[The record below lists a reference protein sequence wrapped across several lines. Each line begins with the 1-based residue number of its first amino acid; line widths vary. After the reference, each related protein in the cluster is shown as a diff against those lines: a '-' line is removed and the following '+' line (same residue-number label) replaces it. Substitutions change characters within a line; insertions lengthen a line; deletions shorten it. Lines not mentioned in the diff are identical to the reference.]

1 MSRRVLDKN
10 FCVIPWTGFEVDP
23 NGDVKN
29 CIISKEVIGN
39 LKENSIQELVEKNSG
54 LRQEMLEGKFP
65 KSCEGCYLQ
74 EKHRGKDFGSL
85 SSRLYYARE
94 ITPHLSKDLLESADN
109 FNLHHVDVRWSNK
122 CNFACVY
129 CGSLYSSKWETE
141 LGEKVTKDQNSKDS
155 LKKYLYSNIKN
166 LRNIY
171 LAGGEPMLM
180 KENKEFLEL
189 LLKENP
195 EVHIRVNT
203 NLSKTRTGVFDLLC
217 QFKNVHW
224 TVSVES
230 MEEEFEYIRFHGAW
244 QEFLDNIKIIRKND
258 HKISLN
264 MLYFVLNYKSIFNTI
279 DFFKSLGF
287 HNNSFVLGPL
297 YTPISLNILNL
308 PNKVLDECK
317 DLFQNQI
324 DQKPGFLLQNSYENV
339 LSYLTDTTFH
349 ANINNTKQE
358 LQKMDKRRNIDSS
371 KIFQQFYKEVF

>member
-10 FCVIPWTGFEVDP
+10 FCVIPWTGFEVEP

-29 CIISKEVIGN
+29 CIISKNVIGN
-39 LKENSIQELVEKNSG
+39 LKENSIEEIVQKNSS

-65 KSCEGCYLQ
+65 KNCEGCYLQ
-74 EKHRGKDFGSL
+74 EKHRGKDFGSI
-85 SSRLYYARE
+85 SSRLYYAKE
-94 ITPHLSKDLLESADN
+94 ITPYLSKGILESPDN
-109 FNLHHVDVRWSNK
+109 FKLHHVDVRWSNK

-129 CGSLYSSKWETE
+129 CGSLYSSKWATE
-141 LGEKVTKDQNSKDS
+141 LGEKLPKDQRSKDS
-155 LKKYLYSNIKN
+155 LKKYLYSNVKN

-195 EVHIRVNT
+195 EVNIRVNT

-230 MEEEFEYIRFHGAW
+230 MEKEFEYVRFHGAW
-244 QEFLDNIKIIRKND
+244 KEFLDNLKIIRKND

-279 DFFKSLGF
+279 DFFKSLGL

-297 YTPISLNILNL
+297 YTPIALNILNL
-308 PNKVLDECK
+308 PNKVLNECK
-317 DLFQNQI
+317 DLFQKQI
-324 DQKPGFLLQNSYENV
+324 DKKPGFLLQNSYENV
-339 LSYLTDTTFH
+339 LSYLTDTTFN
-349 ANINNTKQE
+349 ANIVSTKKE
-358 LQKMDKRRNIDSS
+358 LEKMDKRRNIDSS